1 MDFLT
6 SLNFWLWAAAVLL
19 AFVYLMAG
27 VMKGTQ
33 PIDKLAAKMK
43 WPAQYPRLTR
53 FVGWAEVAGAVGLVL
68 PLLTGILAW
77 LTPLAALGL
86 ALVQLLAFGFH
97 LRRGEPQIL
106 PANIVLF
113 VLAVFVAWGR
123 WPLFGA

>member
-1 MDFLT
+1 ML
-6 SLNFWLWAAAVLL
+6 SQNLAV
-19 AFVYLMAG
+19 V
-27 VMKGTQ
+27 
-33 PIDKLAAKMK
+33 
-43 WPAQYPRLTR
+43 PRCS
-53 FVGWAEVAGAVGLVL
+53 
-68 PLLTGILAW
+68 
-77 LTPLAALGL
+77 GL